1 VILAE
6 QPGVAGVLAAR
17 DLLQDDRFGEER
29 IVLDFHRSV
38 HLMASGA
45 IDSGHDDSQAPGQDD
60 SKPWAPAK
68 TFSTD

>member
-1 VILAE
+1 MIQGIGGDVILAE

-45 IDSGHDDSQAPGQDD
+45 IDSGY
-60 SKPWAPAK
+60 
-68 TFSTD
+68 